1 MPADGFAAIP
11 WAFGSSREGV
21 MTRRWPLVT
30 GAVNHLKVRSCVIDV
45 CCAAQYKFGLGPIEL
60 AGWRHYSA
68 IGLGEMAQF
77 RDRLLA
83 EPPANQKK
91 IEAEYKGAT
100 ALPNKC

>member
-1 MPADGFAAIP
+1 M
-11 WAFGSSREGV
+11 
-21 MTRRWPLVT
+21 
-30 GAVNHLKVRSCVIDV
+30 IDV

-83 EPPANQKK
+83 EPPATQKK

-100 ALPNKC
+100 VSAEQMLGRLLPDMTRNLEIAEAIRAVATPHSDTRAFRRVTD

>member
-1 MPADGFAAIP
+1 
-11 WAFGSSREGV
+11 
-21 MTRRWPLVT
+21 
-30 GAVNHLKVRSCVIDV
+30 VIDGEVV
-45 CCAAQYKFGLGPIEL
+45 CCAAQYKFGLRSIEL